1 MLIPW
6 QALEPDTLNNLIEYF
21 VLREGT
27 DYGEQEVSLADKVE
41 EVRMQLERGE
51 VLLQYSELHD
61 SVTLITREEFRLAA
75 DTPSD

>member
-27 DYGEQEVSLADKVE
+27 DYGEQEVSLADKVGQ
-41 EVRMQLERGE
+41 VRAQLERGE
-51 VLLQYSELHD
+51 VLLQFSELHD
-61 SVTLITREEFRLAA
+61 SVTLITRDELRRTS
-75 DTPSD
+75 DTTSD

>member
-6 QALEPDTLNNLIEYF
+6 QALEPETLNNLIEYF

-27 DYGEQEVSLADKVE
+27 DYGEQEVSLADKVGE
-41 EVRMQLERGE
+41 IQAQLVRGE

-61 SVTLITREEFRLAA
+61 SVTLITREALRQAA
-75 DTPSD
+75 GATSD